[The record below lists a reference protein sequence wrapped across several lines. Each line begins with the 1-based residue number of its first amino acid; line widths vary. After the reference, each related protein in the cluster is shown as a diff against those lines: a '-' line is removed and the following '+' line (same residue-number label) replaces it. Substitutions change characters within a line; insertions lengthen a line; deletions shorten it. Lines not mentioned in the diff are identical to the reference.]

1 MSATKR
7 GHSVTWLLMWPKRAA
22 AYKGCMYLNNSSL
35 QLCSPSCLF
44 PAESAGWAIHTAA
57 WLPHLQPRAP
67 TCTVKGLNLQLKSRN
82 SSLVLPL
89 SDSIRA
95 GLPGEAEVLPWM
107 HLLVAW
113 KADSC
118 SAPHSGLCSEPAW
131 CQLLCRVALELRGL
145 CRRSRPTGLE
155 PYGGFWNGL
164 IGSLGSADLVFPL
177 DSSKMAQ
184 RAQCCSEGRS
194 CVEDKQRL
202 QLPAAPREGGRRL
215 SFQQPLLSLGKEFLA
230 LF

>member
-1 MSATKR
+1 MR
-7 GHSVTWLLMWPKRAA
+7 PKRAA

-44 PAESAGWAIHTAA
+44 PAESTGWGIHIAA
-57 WLPHLQPRAP
+57 WLPHLQPWAP
-67 TCTVKGLNLQLKSRN
+67 TCTVKGLKLQLKSRN

-95 GLPGEAEVLPWM
+95 GLPGEAEVPWM

-145 CRRSRPTGLE
+145 CQRSRPKGLE
-155 PYGGFWNGL
+155 PYGGFRNGL
-164 IGSLGSADLVFPL
+164 IRKSWLCRLGFPN
-177 DSSKMAQ
+177 
-184 RAQCCSEGRS
+184 G
-194 CVEDKQRL
+194 
-202 QLPAAPREGGRRL
+202 
-215 SFQQPLLSLGKEFLA
+215 FQ
-230 LF
+230 